1 MFDHLRLLQG
11 ERAVKL
17 FLNDDANDIA
27 REKESETC
35 QITLEQQKTSLF
47 VLFQNLFSRGSGFRG
62 GTRHEE
68 NAYCLPLSI
77 R

>member
-27 REKESETC
+27 REKESEIC

-47 VLFQNLFSRGSGFRG
+47 RLISK
-62 GTRHEE
+62 
-68 NAYCLPLSI
+68 SI
-77 R
+77 LAGIGL